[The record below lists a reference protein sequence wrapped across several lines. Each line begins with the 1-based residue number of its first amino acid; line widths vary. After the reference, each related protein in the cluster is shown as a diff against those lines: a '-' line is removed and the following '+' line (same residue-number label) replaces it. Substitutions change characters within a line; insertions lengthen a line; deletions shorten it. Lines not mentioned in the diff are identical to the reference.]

1 MKSSVASLL
10 LLLLAASGAPG
21 AGEQPSSSPP
31 MPFED
36 AGACPFEGCIYADW
50 KANADVDI
58 HAERRDD
65 APVLFKVK
73 SGEGVKAV
81 TGIVVITQPG
91 RAVFD
96 RRQRLTTSSG
106 SIDLAPGQ
114 TLFLLTYQGEGLTK
128 AWFNGKVYTD
138 VDTATFIN
146 AMCTSK
152 PEQCT
157 GKVVEKPQQVW
168 WIQIRNAEGQV
179 GWTRES
185 DKFDGKDSLG

>member
-1 MKSSVASLL
+1 MKSSVTSLL
-10 LLLLAASGAPG
+10 LLLLVVSGAPG
-21 AGEQPSSSPP
+21 AEEQPSSSPP
-31 MPFED
+31 IPFED
-36 AGACPFEGCIYADW
+36 AGACPIEACVYGDW
-50 KANADVDI
+50 KANDNVDV

-65 APVLFKVK
+65 APVVFKVK
-73 SGEGVKAV
+73 SGESVKAV
-81 TGIVVITQPG
+81 TGVVVITQPG

-96 RRQRLTTSSG
+96 KRQRLSTSSG

-114 TLFLLTYQGEGLTK
+114 TLFLLTYQGEGFTK

-138 VDTATFIN
+138 VDTASFMN

-157 GKVVEKPQQVW
+157 GKVVEKPQRVW

-179 GWTRES
+179 GWTREP
-185 DKFDGKDSLG
+185 DKFDGKDG